1 MNKENNGGTGPERF
15 YNMADAEAI
24 QVGTTPCGGNP
35 SARSP
40 GDWVYG
46 ADIKNDDIDR
56 RASHSEA
63 CAGADRSA
71 DPDRADSAGW
81 NPDSG
86 AKKRSAKKHGGKNHG
101 GGSGRFFKA
110 LSVYVVPALLIIGLI
125 AAGVWGH
132 EQKTLAK
139 TYRTTTEAL
148 YQRAFSELVNSM
160 YELQIM
166 LSKLMVSEAPSTIAL
181 TCDDIWRESGVC
193 VGLMGQIPQ
202 SHVDTFEL
210 NQFLV
215 RLGDYARSISKRV
228 LRGTPVSDT
237 DRKQL
242 SELYAKSVEIS
253 NLLQERLN
261 AGDIPIDS
269 MTADTFFSSAVN
281 TDDSG
286 EEGHSQDSSGAN
298 EQSEFPTLIYDGP
311 FSEST
316 EKREPAGITGDE
328 IDENAALQSA
338 YKLIGEQGVTLESAG
353 RSEGDIP
360 AYDFSGS
367 MQDGRR
373 LDISITA
380 KGGHMLWLMSS
391 AVSDREGLPSEEE
404 SKKYVECGAN
414 WLHQQGYENMKP
426 TYAQYYGGSA
436 LICYAAS
443 QDDVIIYNDLIKVW
457 VDRETMGI
465 IGADARNYL
474 FSHVERDIPQPK
486 ISMEEAESMI
496 SPNLKVEKTMLAL
509 IPLTARTEAL
519 CYEFRGTF
527 GEDEYVI
534 YINAQTGDEE
544 QIFRIINGEDGQL
557 AI

>member
-1 MNKENNGGTGPERF
+1 MNKENNGETGPERF
-15 YNMADAEAI
+15 YNMVDAEAI

-46 ADIKNDDIDR
+46 ADMRDDDIDR

-63 CAGADRSA
+63 CADADISA
-71 DPDRADSAGW
+71 DPERADSMPG
-81 NPDSG
+81 NPDRG
-86 AKKRSAKKHGGKNHG
+86 AKKRGAKKPGGKKHGG
-101 GGSGRFFKA
+101 GRFFKA
-110 LSVYVVPALLIIGLI
+110 LSIYIIPVLLIIALI
-125 AAGVWGH
+125 AAGIWGY
-132 EQKTLAK
+132 EQKALAK
-139 TYRTTTEAL
+139 TYRTTTESL

-202 SHVDTFEL
+202 SHVDTLAL
-210 NQFLV
+210 NRFLV
-215 RLGDYARSISKRV
+215 QLGDYARSISKRV
-228 LRGTPVSDT
+228 LRGIPVSDT

-253 NLLQERLN
+253 DMLQERLN
-261 AGDIPIDS
+261 AGDIPIES
-269 MTADTFFSSAVN
+269 MTAETFFSSAVGSGG
-281 TDDSG
+281 SG
-286 EEGHSQDSSGAN
+286 EKEHSEDSSGAN
-298 EQSEFPTLIYDGP
+298 EQGEFPTLIYDGP

-316 EKREPAGITGDE
+316 EKLEPVGITGDE
-328 IDENAALQSA
+328 IDENAALRAA
-338 YKLIGEQGVTLESAG
+338 YKLLGGQGVTLESAG
-353 RSEGDIP
+353 RSDGDIP
-360 AYDFSGS
+360 AYDFFGS
-367 MQDGRR
+367 MQDGREV
-373 LDISITA
+373 DISITA
-380 KGGHMLWLMSS
+380 RGGHMLWLMSS

-404 SKKYVECGAN
+404 SKKYIECGAD
-414 WLHQQGYENMKP
+414 WLNRQGYENMEP

-436 LICYAAS
+436 LICYASS
-443 QDDVIIYNDLIKVW
+443 QNDVIIYNDLIKVW
-457 VDRETMGI
+457 VDRETMDI

-474 FSHVERDIPQPK
+474 FSHVERDIPQPQ
-486 ISMEEAESMI
+486 ISTDEAAGMI
-496 SPNLKVEKTMLAL
+496 SPNLKVEKTALAL
-509 IPLTARTEAL
+509 IPLTAQTEAL

-557 AI
+557 TI